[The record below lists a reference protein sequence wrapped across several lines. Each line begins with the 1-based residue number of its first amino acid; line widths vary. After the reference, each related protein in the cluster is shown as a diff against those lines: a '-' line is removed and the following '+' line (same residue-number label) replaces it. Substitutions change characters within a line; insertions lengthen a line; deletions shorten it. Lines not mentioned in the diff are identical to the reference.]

1 MLCGDRNIEI
11 SKLIVK
17 ARGLNFDIK
26 TQNKW
31 KYSDRQCSGCQIMDR
46 SGDEILFCKSFG
58 INIDKFEN
66 NWFFSDSVSNQIEV
80 AKLIRKQAQNLCIA
94 A

>member
-1 MLCGDRNIEI
+1 
-11 SKLIVK
+11 
-17 ARGLNFDIK
+17 
-26 TQNKW
+26 
-31 KYSDRQCSGCQIMDR
+31 MDR